1 MSQQNQER
9 TGSLI
14 ERATRRIQFVDTT
27 PEEATQPIIDEI
39 RNGFKMLLTEFQP
52 RQPEEYVTLD
62 EAAKRL
68 HVDKSTLH
76 NWRKRGVVRGW
87 QIGNRVYLKWSEV
100 EASIQPLK

>member
-1 MSQQNQER
+1 MKGEIFIHLPPELDEKLQEIKAE
-9 TGSLI
+9 I
-14 ERATRRIQFVDTT
+14 EALKSD
-27 PEEATQPIIDEI
+27 
-39 RNGFKMLLTEFQP
+39 FQP
-52 RQPEEYVTLD
+52 KQPEEYVPLD

-76 NWRKRGVVRGW
+76 NWRKRGIVRGW

>member
-1 MSQQNQER
+1 MQAVTITQISPTEFD
-9 TGSLI
+9 
-14 ERATRRIQFVDTT
+14 ERIQNAVDRAI
-27 PEEATQPIIDEI
+27 EKRESKNNNTQII
-39 RNGFKMLLTEFQP
+39 NQ
-52 RQPEEYVTLD
+52 EEYVPLD

-76 NWRKRGVVRGW
+76 NWRKKGIVRGW